1 MKIRLISTLGGF
13 ILLSGAGLLGVC
25 VPQAEGPSLRKEVR
39 SADAPQPIGPYSQAI
54 RAGDSLYLAGQIA
67 MDPKTG
73 KLIEGDIKEQTRR
86 VLHNIK
92 AVLQAGKAAFSD
104 VVSVTVYMTDLKDFK
119 EMNEVYQEY
128 FSSPYPARA
137 TVGVAAL
144 PAGAKVEIGV
154 IAHARSQ

>member
-1 MKIRLISTLGGF
+1 
-13 ILLSGAGLLGVC
+13 
-25 VPQAEGPSLRKEVR
+25 
-39 SADAPQPIGPYSQAI
+39 
-54 RAGDSLYLAGQIA
+54 

-144 PAGAKVEIGV
+144 PAGAKVEISV
-154 IAHARSQ
+154 IAHARSE